1 MRTVMGIVNVTPDSF
16 SDGGRFLD
24 HGAAVAHGRRLV
36 DEGASVIDVGG
47 ESTRPGAAP
56 VAVDEEIDRVVPVVA
71 GLAADTRVSIDTR
84 HAEVA
89 RAAVD
94 AGATIIND
102 VSASLGGVAGELG
115 VGWVAM
121 HMQGDPRTMQA
132 EPHYEDVVGEVLDF
146 LVDRARS
153 AEEAGV
159 SEVWIDPGIG
169 FGKTTAH
176 NLELLAHLDQLVDT
190 GWPVVVGASRKRFL
204 GELSAVDGE
213 PPAASDRREG
223 SVAVATWAF
232 LQGAAVVRAHDVVAT
247 VQAARVVGGAADGP
261 PCARSTPRRRQT
273 PGSTR
278 WDGHEGQVGAGHR
291 AAEFPLDHQG
301 PVGGL

>member
-232 LQGAAVVRAHDVVAT
+232 LQGAAVERAHDVAAT
-247 VQAARVVGGAADGP
+247 VQAARVVG
-261 PCARSTPRRRQT
+261 
-273 PGSTR
+273 
-278 WDGHEGQVGAGHR
+278 
-291 AAEFPLDHQG
+291 
-301 PVGGL
+301 